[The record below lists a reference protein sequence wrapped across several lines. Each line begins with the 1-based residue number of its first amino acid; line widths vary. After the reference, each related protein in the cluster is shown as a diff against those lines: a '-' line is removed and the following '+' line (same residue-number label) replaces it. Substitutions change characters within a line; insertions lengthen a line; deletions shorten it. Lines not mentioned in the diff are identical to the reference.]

1 MTTLSGGVVGL
12 GIVGCGGAALDVVR
26 AVAGSSSVRIVAV
39 HDRDR
44 ARAEDLA
51 RRCGGRIQPDLDS
64 LLSDPAVDAVYVALP
79 HDLLAPT
86 TVTALGHGRH
96 VLAEKPLAVDRPGI
110 ASVRAAALAAG
121 RSVGVLFE
129 LRFVVTVQAATD
141 LVRSGALGA
150 IRQVRIRTLIDKPPA
165 YWSSG
170 PTGRVTDPWRASRA
184 RAGGGV
190 VLMNAIHQ
198 LDLVRS
204 IIGQEVVRVAAE
216 TEAGSAAVEV
226 EDVAAATLRFADGAI
241 GSLVASAHAPGAS
254 AGETIEI
261 DGTNGALRL
270 GDPYANPPRLELY
283 LRDPHL
289 GHPGGSWIDI
299 TPPAVD
305 PWVTAVE
312 AFADALLF
320 GQPPNPGIDA
330 AEAALATVLALYES
344 AVHRTVVAVRRSFD
358 APDIR
363 GSQPRLPWPDQ
374 MEAR

>member
-1 MTTLSGGVVGL
+1 MSTLDGGLVGL
-12 GIVGCGGAALDVVR
+12 GVVGCGGAALDVVR
-26 AVAGSSSVRIVAV
+26 SVGGSSSVRVVAV
-39 HDRDR
+39 HDRDP

-51 RRCGGRIQPDLDS
+51 RRSGARIRPDLEG
-64 LLSDPAVDAVYVALP
+64 LLADPAVDAVYVALP
-79 HDLLAPT
+79 HDLLAPMA
-86 TVTALGHGRH
+86 VAALGHGRH
-96 VLAEKPLAVDRPGI
+96 VLVEKPLAVDRRGI
-110 ASVRAAALAAG
+110 ASVRAAAAAAG

-129 LRFVVTVQAATD
+129 LRFVATVRAATD

-170 PTGRVTDPWRASRA
+170 PTGRVSDPWRATRE

-190 VLMNAIHQ
+190 VMMNAIHQ

-216 TEAGSAAVEV
+216 TEPGVAGVEV

-270 GDPYANPPRLELY
+270 GDPYADLPRLELY
-283 LRDPHL
+283 FRAPHL
-289 GHPGGSWIDI
+289 DHPEGRWIRI
-299 TPPAVD
+299 EPPAVD
-305 PWVTAVE
+305 PWATAVD
-312 AFADALLF
+312 AFAAAIRS
-320 GQPPNPGIDA
+320 GGSPVPGLDD

-344 AVHRTVVAVRRSFD
+344 AAQRTVVAVRRSFD
-358 APDIR
+358 PPHDGGPLARRPEPDE
-363 GSQPRLPWPDQ
+363 